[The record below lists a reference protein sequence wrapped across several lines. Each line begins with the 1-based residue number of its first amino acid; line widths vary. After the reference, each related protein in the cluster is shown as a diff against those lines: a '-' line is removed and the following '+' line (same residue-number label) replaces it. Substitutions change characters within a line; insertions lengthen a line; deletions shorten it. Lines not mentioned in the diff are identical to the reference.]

1 LRGRLAEAAWIM
13 AQSAT
18 PRDREY
24 YRYLA
29 VNPGD
34 RAWGLSVTGAGYQP
48 ARPGSDAL
56 PTRLHPPGHFYVW
69 DAGRLLSEYA
79 VVYVTH
85 GGGEF
90 DSHGTGPIQ
99 LGAGDALVLFPGVWH
114 RYRASKKTGWGI
126 HWVHFQGNTADRL
139 RADGIL
145 KPDQA
150 VLRIGLDPLILQA
163 FKDVLDA
170 LRAEP
175 AGFVQIAAAKTLE
188 IVARFAGAAS
198 AERSVPRLQEV
209 VSRARLRLEEDPG
222 GLPVVN
228 ELIEEFD
235 VSRTHFFR
243 IFKEQTGQSPYKY
256 HLQLKIRRAGEML
269 RDSNLTVKQIS
280 IALGFRNPYH
290 FSKLFRSKTGASPRT
305 YRDHWRTISIGARE
319 TNG

>member
-1 LRGRLAEAAWIM
+1 M
-13 AQSAT
+13 AKSST
-18 PRDREY
+18 FRDREY

-29 VNPGD
+29 LNPSD
-34 RAWGLSVTGAGYQP
+34 RTWGLSVTGAGYQP
-48 ARPGSDAL
+48 AQPGCDEL
-56 PTRLHPPGHFYVW
+56 PPRRHPPGHFYLW

-85 GGGEF
+85 GAGEF
-90 DSHGTGPIQ
+90 DSQGTGPIG
-99 LGAGDALVLFPGVWH
+99 LTAGDALVLFPGVWH
-114 RYRASKKTGWGI
+114 RYRPRKKTGWGI
-126 HWVHFQGNTADRL
+126 HWVHFQGDTADRL
-139 RADGIL
+139 RADGVL
-145 KPDQA
+145 KPDRA
-150 VLRIGLDPLILQA
+150 VLRIGLEPLILQA
-163 FKDVLDA
+163 FRDVLDA

-188 IVARFAGAAS
+188 ILARLVGAAS
-198 AERSVPRLQEV
+198 AGRAVPRLQEV

-222 GLPVVN
+222 GLPVVD
-228 ELIEEFD
+228 EMIEEFD

-290 FSKLFRSKTGASPRT
+290 FSKLFRTKTGTSPRE
-305 YRDHWRTISIGARE
+305 YRHHWRSMATGEDESG
-319 TNG
+319 G